1 MKRYKQN
8 LNVTGDVV
16 TSYQTHV
23 ATISRPYLIK
33 HAWNVGGMTTS
44 PTTSKHINY
53 VARELNLTVISESEF
68 NNLAND

>member
-1 MKRYKQN
+1 MTRYKQN

-16 TSYQTHV
+16 TSYKTHV

-33 HAWNVGGMTTS
+33 HAWSVDGMTSS

-53 VARELNLTVISESEF
+53 VAAELNLIVVSETEF